1 MKKNRL
7 IRIDF
12 YLEVFRLFSILGR
25 NMGIEPMRAGATI
38 RCVNHF
44 TNSAMH
50 KYINKLLLLLQVYII
65 MLKKESDFMILN
77 VWDDIMIF
85 FDPIID
91 FFKELWTTIQDFL
104 LQYMSQDVLNILI
117 FGIVVAI
124 VLIVIL
130 AIINKD

>member
-1 MKKNRL
+1 M
-7 IRIDF
+7 
-12 YLEVFRLFSILGR
+12 
-25 NMGIEPMRAGATI
+25 
-38 RCVNHF
+38 
-44 TNSAMH
+44 
-50 KYINKLLLLLQVYII
+50 QVYII